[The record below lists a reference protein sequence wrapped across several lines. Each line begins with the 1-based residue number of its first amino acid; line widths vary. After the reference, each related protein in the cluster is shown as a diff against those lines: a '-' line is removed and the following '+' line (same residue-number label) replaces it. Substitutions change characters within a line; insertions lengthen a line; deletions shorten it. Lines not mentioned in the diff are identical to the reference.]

1 MGRRRGNRKYR
12 RNKFKI
18 ERRTIMNNIV
28 LYQPEIPQNT
38 GNIMRT
44 CVATGTKL
52 HLIKPLGFKLDD
64 AHLKRSGVNY
74 IDKLEYYVYENFEEF
89 KEKNKGIYYYFTRY
103 GHKPHTSFDYSNL
116 TDNLYFI
123 FGKESTGI
131 PKEILKEDLE
141 HCMRIPMTSN
151 VRALNV
157 SNSVAIVIYEAL
169 RQQDYHGLLREEPHK
184 GADYLERDDQ

>member
-1 MGRRRGNRKYR
+1 
-12 RNKFKI
+12 
-18 ERRTIMNNIV
+18 MNNIV

-44 CVATGTKL
+44 CVATNTKL
-52 HLIKPLGFKLDD
+52 HLIKPLGFKVDD
-64 AHLKRSGVNY
+64 ASLKRSGVNY
-74 IDKLEYYVYENFEEF
+74 IDKLDWEVYENWEDF
-89 KEKNKGIYYYFTRY
+89 KSKNEGTYYYFTRY
-103 GHKPHTSFDYSNL
+103 GHKPHTSFDYNKKD
-116 TDNLYFI
+116 DNLYFI

-141 HCMRIPMTSN
+141 HCMRIPMTDN

-169 RQQDYHGLLREEPHK
+169 RQQDYNDLLMEEPHK
-184 GADYLERDDQ
+184 GNDFLERD